1 MIKLEDIHET
11 MYRNISDLDL
21 KRYFPETGNPNDNVI
36 KYNELS
42 EINSLNEI
50 LPNEHRGSPKAN
62 CRFFS
67 KKVEGHFLFCF
78 WGFTFIIKNHF
89 ENNRYI

>member
-1 MIKLEDIHET
+1 MMIKLEDIHET

-50 LPNEHRGSPKAN
+50 LPNNKSFKIVLIEDSYNK
-62 CRFFS
+62 
-67 KKVEGHFLFCF
+67 GHWCAILRT
-78 WGFTFIIKNHF
+78 GQTYH
-89 ENNRYI
+89 